1 MKKER
6 RERVKEGRER
16 ERETTSV
23 YCRKK
28 KRGRKNNRSVLCL
41 RRVLQTKEEEERT
54 REVFRVC
61 YEIRNLGFFLI
72 WGFFIDEFTDR

>member
-6 RERVKEGRER
+6 RERVNEGRER
-16 ERETTSV
+16 ERNDGRV
-23 YCRKK
+23 LQKK

-61 YEIRNLGFFLI
+61 YEIRNLGFFFNL
-72 WGFFIDEFTDR
+72 GLFY